1 MSHCTPSWALP
12 YARRRGRCS
21 AALASPAAAPHP
33 APLSTLCEHGR
44 EQLGVDIALASR
56 RKHSTLK
63 PRALGD
69 DDGRAEDSRN
79 LPERDKRPSLRR
91 TYIWQLRPPRPLQ
104 RGEVT
109 RSAALTAGAQ
119 REASPPRCAPKAPT
133 APVTNAAAW
142 STTRRRRGAP
152 DAARCAPSC
161 SLRRPRGR
169 DRVKTA
175 AVRKTHESGSSGSG
189 GAQLN
194 LNQARGARAQAN
206 GGGLQD

>member
-1 MSHCTPSWALP
+1 MGRNGVSHCTPSWALP

-104 RGEVT
+104 RGGGHEE
-109 RSAALTAGAQ
+109 RSPHSRRPAGGLA
-119 REASPPRCAPKAPT
+119 PPMCTQGADGPS
-133 APVTNAAAW
+133 NQ
-142 STTRRRRGAP
+142 RRRMVHDPEAPRRSGCGA
-152 DAARCAPSC
+152 
-161 SLRRPRGR
+161 LR
-169 DRVKTA
+169 T
-175 AVRKTHESGSSGSG
+175 
-189 GAQLN
+189 
-194 LNQARGARAQAN
+194 
-206 GGGLQD
+206 